1 MSQERELTQKEPV
14 SVLWIVIGLVV
25 MIAAMIGIERMI
37 PRY

>member
-14 SVLWIVIGLVV
+14 SMLWIVIGMLI
-25 MIAAMIGIERMI
+25 MIACMIGIERLV